1 MCFLKKII
9 EYMPSGEFVAPDGSG
24 HNVEAVYS
32 KAFVEEVDEAAG
44 SVAWSSDYINEIFM
58 HFYLRMLEIA
68 SLFKAS
74 DSEIVVFNSYKGEW
88 PIIVAAAKK
97 EGLCIGFLDLAY
109 FYLSGALLS
118 VVSFFA
124 VGLSALILPGLAL
137 LTRKR
142 RPTEIAPEFSVIRS
156 PAAYDKMRFLSD
168 SGKVDFYY
176 DDLLQKEPTSA
187 SLYGFGTLSERVLS
201 LLVVPVLAFRDYFRV
216 ANDSRRLLGW
226 GGTGFVLYYFSKR
239 VAHKCTFEYYLDLL
253 IKRSG
258 LDTYYTGNKE
268 DRFAILEKRLCRKYE
283 VRCVC
288 VPHGI
293 EYAFKTPAGLVG
305 DVFYCTTEHARQHLS
320 NLYAGAQVFVYDKD
334 VAQQMFSRHQVV
346 APVKGIVFFP
356 ESRGA
361 DVNLSILGDLLGL
374 GYDIAVKL
382 HPKDDVANYKH
393 YAEQITFVSDFDSS
407 ISNKICLARK
417 STVLVEAIYN
427 NSTPIAILTDPRDRG
442 YVEHMLPSL
451 SDDQIMRVYS
461 VEELACVLAKLQAS
475 A

>member
-1 MCFLKKII
+1 MKRII
-9 EYMPSGEFVAPDGSG
+9 EYTLSGEFVAPEGSG
-24 HNVEAVYS
+24 HNLEAVYS
-32 KAFVEEVDEAAG
+32 GTFVEEIDGAAD

-58 HFYLRMLEIA
+58 HFYLRVLEIA

-74 DSEIVVFNSYKGEW
+74 DSESVVLNRYKGEW
-88 PIIVAAAKK
+88 SSVVVAAKK
-97 EGLCIGFLDLAY
+97 EGLEMAIFTLAY
-109 FYLSGALLS
+109 FYISGALLYI
-118 VVSFFA
+118 VSFFA
-124 VGLSALILPGLAL
+124 VVLSAFILPGLAL

-142 RPTEIAPEFSVIRS
+142 RSAEVAPDFSVIRS
-156 PAAYDKMRFLSD
+156 PAAFDKMRFLCD

-176 DDLLQKEPTSA
+176 DDLFQKEPAAA
-187 SLYGFGTLSERVLS
+187 SLYGFGTLNERMRS
-201 LLVVPVLAFRDYFRV
+201 LLIVPILVFRDYFRV

-239 VAHKCTFEYYLDLL
+239 IAHKCTFEYYLDLL

-268 DRFAILEKRLCRKYE
+268 DRFAILEKRLCRKYAL
-283 VRCVC
+283 RSVC

-334 VAQQMFSRHQVV
+334 VARQMFSRHQMV

-382 HPKDDVANYKH
+382 HPKDDAENYKQ
-393 YAEQITFVSDFDSS
+393 YAGKITFVSDFDSS

-451 SDDQIMRVYS
+451 SDDQIMRAYS
-461 VEELACVLAKLQAS
+461 FEELACVLAKLQAS